1 MNHPQ
6 QKEND
11 MDTPEMM
18 TRFAN
23 VLASVEKVVK
33 DQSAKINET
42 FSYKYADINQILA
55 GLKPVLA
62 QHQMSLAQPIEIAD
76 GNMVITTL
84 LICTQTGER
93 IAFPGP
99 GFPVKGDPQQAGSA
113 ITYMRRYALTSLFA
127 LEAHDD
133 DGGIAHRAEA
143 TPNMRT
149 EAETQIRLIISTM
162 QKSEVGEF
170 VAAFT
175 AEFGSALSALPE
187 AKHGDALAWTKAR
200 TGQ

>member
-6 QKEND
+6 QKENN

-162 QKSEVGEF
+162 QKAEVGEF

-175 AEFGSALSALPE
+175 DEFGSALSALPE
-187 AKHGDALAWTKAR
+187 SKHGDALTWTKAR